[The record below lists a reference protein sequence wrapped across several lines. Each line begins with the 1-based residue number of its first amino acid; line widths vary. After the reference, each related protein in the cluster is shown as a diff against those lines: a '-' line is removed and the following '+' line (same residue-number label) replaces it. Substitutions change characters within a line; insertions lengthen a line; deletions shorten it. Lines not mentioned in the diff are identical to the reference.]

1 MDILTGKETG
11 AKRDVV
17 LMNAGMAL
25 YLGIDG
31 ITLAEGVEKT
41 KELIESGAAL
51 KKYEEFREATKAVAA
66 K

>member
-1 MDILTGKETG
+1 
-11 AKRDVV
+11 
-17 LMNAGMAL
+17 MNAGMAL

-31 ITLAEGVEKT
+31 ISLAEGVEKA